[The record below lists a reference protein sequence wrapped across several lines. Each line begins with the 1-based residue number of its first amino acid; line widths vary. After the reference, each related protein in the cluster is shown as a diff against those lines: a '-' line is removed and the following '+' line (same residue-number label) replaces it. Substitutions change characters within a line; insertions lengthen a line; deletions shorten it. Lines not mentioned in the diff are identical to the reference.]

1 MKKTL
6 AFAFCLLGI
15 LGLSGCGSQSSVGVV
30 ANAEEEATITLR
42 FAYASNSQ
50 PVIDA
55 MNKFG
60 ELVEEKTAGSVKVK
74 YFPDGQLGGE
84 RELIEL
90 TQSGA
95 IDFTKVSA
103 SALESFSKV
112 YSIFSVPYLFNDEQ
126 HFFNVME
133 NEEIMQPIYQSTTDL
148 GFSGLTYYDSGQR
161 SFYMVDGP
169 IHTPDDLKGKKIR
182 VMQSETAIRMV
193 ELLGGS
199 PVPMGSDEV
208 YTSLQSNLI
217 NGSENNEFVLYTA
230 GHGGVAK
237 YYSYDEHTRV
247 PDIIIMNDAIKE
259 RLTAEQQQAIEEA
272 AKESTIFEI
281 EAFAQAIEEEKRVA
295 TEEYGVQF
303 NEVDNT
309 PFREAVAP
317 LHDEFK
323 NHPDFQTLYRMISR
337 RRGVIDEKRNQSA
350 VRISRSMSVDR
361 YDHHCLVASILANDF
376 G

>member
-6 AFAFCLLGI
+6 AFALLGI
-15 LGLSGCGSQSSVGVV
+15 IGLSGCGSQSSVGTV
-30 ANAEEEATITLR
+30 AEAEEQITLR

-60 ELVEEKTAGSVKVK
+60 ELVEEKTDGSVIVK

-133 NEEIMQPIYQSTTDL
+133 NEEIMQPIYQSTSDL

-169 IHTPDDLKGKKIR
+169 IHTPDDLRGKK
-182 VMQSETAIRMV
+182 
-193 ELLGGS
+193 
-199 PVPMGSDEV
+199 
-208 YTSLQSNLI
+208 
-217 NGSENNEFVLYTA
+217 
-230 GHGGVAK
+230 
-237 YYSYDEHTRV
+237 
-247 PDIIIMNDAIKE
+247 
-259 RLTAEQQQAIEEA
+259 
-272 AKESTIFEI
+272 FE
-281 EAFAQAIEEEKRVA
+281 
-295 TEEYGVQF
+295 
-303 NEVDNT
+303 
-309 PFREAVAP
+309 
-317 LHDEFK
+317 
-323 NHPDFQTLYRMISR
+323 
-337 RRGVIDEKRNQSA
+337 
-350 VRISRSMSVDR
+350 
-361 YDHHCLVASILANDF
+361 
-376 G
+376 

>member
-1 MKKTL
+1 MKKTSL
-6 AFAFCLLGI
+6 LFAASSLSLGL
-15 LGLSGCGSQSSVGVV
+15 LGLSGCGNNSSVATV
-30 ANAEEEATITLR
+30 ADADVNEIVTLR

-55 MNKFG
+55 MNEFG
-60 ELVEEKTAGSVKVK
+60 RLVKEKTDGSVQIQ

-95 IDFTKVSA
+95 VDFTKVSA
-103 SALESFSKV
+103 SALESFSKD
-112 YSIFSVPYLFNDEQ
+112 YSIFSVPYLFNDEE
-126 HFFNVME
+126 HFFKVMD
-133 NEEIMQPIYQSTTDL
+133 NEEIMEPIYQSTKNL
-148 GFSGLTYYDSGQR
+148 GFTGLTYYDSGQR

-169 IHTPDDLKGKKIR
+169 IRTPEDLKGKKIR
-182 VMQSETAIRMV
+182 VMQSETAIKMV

-259 RLTAEQQQAIEEA
+259 QLTDEQEKAIEEA
-272 AKESTIFEI
+272 AKESTVFEI
-281 EAFAQAIEEEKRVA
+281 EAFAKAIEEEKA
-295 TEEYGVQF
+295 LAQEEHGVQF
-303 NEVDNT
+303 NDVDNT

-317 LHDEFK
+317 LHDIFK
-323 NHPDFQTLYRMISR
+323 NDPTYKDLYQKIQEQ
-337 RRGVIDEKRNQSA
+337 GA
-350 VRISRSMSVDR
+350 
-361 YDHHCLVASILANDF
+361 
-376 G
+376 

>member
-1 MKKTL
+1 MKKVILL
-6 AFAFCLLGI
+6 AGIFGLSLLG
-15 LGLSGCGSQSSVGVV
+15 LNGCGSAVNVT
-30 ANAEEEATITLR
+30 ATDEKETINLR

-55 MNKFG
+55 MNEFG
-60 ELVEEKTAGSVKVK
+60 RLVEEKTDGTVKIQ

-95 IDFTKVSA
+95 VDFTKVSA
-103 SALESFSKV
+103 SALESFSKN
-112 YSIFSVPYLFNDEQ
+112 YSIFSVPYLFESEK
-126 HFFNVME
+126 HFFDVMD
-133 NEEIMQPIYQSTTDL
+133 NEEIMTPIYQSTTDL
-148 GFSGLTYYDSGQR
+148 GFTGLTYYDSGQR

-169 IHTPDDLKGKKIR
+169 IQTPSDLLGKKIR
-182 VMQSETAIRMV
+182 VMQSETAIKMV

-199 PVPMGSDEV
+199 AVPMGSDEV

-217 NGSENNEFVLYTA
+217 NGSENNEFVLHTA

-247 PDIIIMNDAIKE
+247 PDIMIMNDAIKE
-259 RLTAEQQQAIEEA
+259 QLTEEQETAIYES
-272 AKESTIFEI
+272 AKESTVFEI
-281 EAFAQAIEEEKRVA
+281 EAFSKAVEEEKA
-295 TEEYGVQF
+295 TAQEAYGVKF
-303 NEVDNT
+303 NKVDNT

-323 NHPDFQTLYRMISR
+323 NDPVYQQLYQQIQDQ
-337 RRGVIDEKRNQSA
+337 GA
-350 VRISRSMSVDR
+350 
-361 YDHHCLVASILANDF
+361 
-376 G
+376 

>member
-1 MKKTL
+1 MKKTSL
-6 AFAFCLLGI
+6 LFAASSLSLGL
-15 LGLSGCGSQSSVGVV
+15 LGLSGCGNNSSVATV
-30 ANAEEEATITLR
+30 ADADVNEIVTLR

-55 MNKFG
+55 MNEFG
-60 ELVEEKTAGSVKVK
+60 RLVKEKTDGSVQIQ

-95 IDFTKVSA
+95 VDFTKVSA
-103 SALESFSKV
+103 SALESFSKD
-112 YSIFSVPYLFNDEQ
+112 YSIFSVPYLFNDEE
-126 HFFNVME
+126 HFFKVMD
-133 NEEIMQPIYQSTTDL
+133 NEEIMEPIYQSTKNL
-148 GFSGLTYYDSGQR
+148 GFTGLTYYDSGQR

-169 IHTPDDLKGKKIR
+169 IHTPEDLKGKKIR
-182 VMQSETAIRMV
+182 VMQSETAIKMV

-237 YYSYDEHTRV
+237 YYSYDEQ
-247 PDIIIMNDAIKE
+247 
-259 RLTAEQQQAIEEA
+259 LTDEQEKAIEEA
-272 AKESTIFEI
+272 AKESTVFEI
-281 EAFAQAIEEEKRVA
+281 EAFAKAIEEEKA
-295 TEEYGVQF
+295 LAQEEHGVQF
-303 NEVDNT
+303 NDVDNT

-317 LHDEFK
+317 LHDIFK
-323 NHPDFQTLYRMISR
+323 NDPTYKDLYQKIQEQ
-337 RRGVIDEKRNQSA
+337 GA
-350 VRISRSMSVDR
+350 
-361 YDHHCLVASILANDF
+361 
-376 G
+376 

>member
-1 MKKTL
+1 MKKRKQVSL
-6 AFAFCLLGI
+6 AVLLLLSLCLVM
-15 LGLSGCGSQSSVGVV
+15 SGCSTKAKSQGTS
-30 ANAEEEATITLR
+30 EASDVRELR

-55 MNKFG
+55 MRKFG
-60 ELVEEKTAGSVKVK
+60 ELVEEKTNGEVTVT

-103 SALESFSKV
+103 SALESFSKQYAI
-112 YSIFSVPYLFNDEQ
+112 YSLPYLFDDET
-126 HFFNVME
+126 HFFKAM
-133 NEEIMQPIYQSTTDL
+133 NEETLMAPIYASTKDL
-148 GFSGLTYYDSGQR
+148 GFQGLTYYDSGQR

-169 IHTPDDLKGKKIR
+169 VKSPDDLKGKKIR
-182 VMQSETAIRMV
+182 VMQSETAIKMV
-193 ELLGGS
+193 KLLGGS

-247 PDIIIMNDAIKE
+247 PDIVIMNEAI
-259 RLTAEQQQAIEEA
+259 RDTLTEAQVAAIEEA
-272 AKESTIFEI
+272 AKESTRFEI
-281 EAFAQAIEEEKRVA
+281 AAFKQAIEDEKQIA
-295 TEEYGVQF
+295 QTEYDVQF
-303 NEVDNT
+303 FDVDNA
-309 PFREAVAP
+309 PFREAVKP
-317 LHDEFK
+317 LHEEFQQNETFK
-323 NHPDFQTLYRMISR
+323 DLYTTI
-337 RRGVIDEKRNQSA
+337 
-350 VRISRSMSVDR
+350 RSF
-361 YDHHCLVASILANDF
+361 AK
-376 G
+376 

>member
-1 MKKTL
+1 MKKTSL
-6 AFAFCLLGI
+6 LFAASSLSLGL
-15 LGLSGCGSQSSVGVV
+15 LGLSGCGNNSSVATV
-30 ANAEEEATITLR
+30 ADADVNEIVTLR

-55 MNKFG
+55 MNEFG
-60 ELVEEKTAGSVKVK
+60 RLVKEKTDGSVQIQ

-95 IDFTKVSA
+95 VDFTKVSA
-103 SALESFSKV
+103 SALESFSKD
-112 YSIFSVPYLFNDEQ
+112 YSIFSVPYLFNDEE
-126 HFFNVME
+126 HFFKVMD
-133 NEEIMQPIYQSTTDL
+133 N
-148 GFSGLTYYDSGQR
+148 DSGQR

-169 IHTPDDLKGKKIR
+169 IHTPEDLKGKKIR
-182 VMQSETAIRMV
+182 VMQSETAIKMV

-259 RLTAEQQQAIEEA
+259 QLTDEQEKAIEEA
-272 AKESTIFEI
+272 AKESTVFEI
-281 EAFAQAIEEEKRVA
+281 EAFAKAIEEEKA
-295 TEEYGVQF
+295 LAQEEHGVQF
-303 NEVDNT
+303 NDVDNT

-317 LHDEFK
+317 LHDIFK
-323 NHPDFQTLYRMISR
+323 NDPTYKDLYQKIQEQ
-337 RRGVIDEKRNQSA
+337 GA
-350 VRISRSMSVDR
+350 
-361 YDHHCLVASILANDF
+361 
-376 G
+376 

>member
-6 AFAFCLLGI
+6 AFALLGI
-15 LGLSGCGSQSSVGVV
+15 IGLSGCGSQSSVGTV
-30 ANAEEEATITLR
+30 AEAEEQITLR

-60 ELVEEKTAGSVKVK
+60 ELVEEKTDGSVTVK

-133 NEEIMQPIYQSTTDL
+133 NEEIMQPIYESTSDL

-169 IHTPDDLKGKKIR
+169 IHTPDDLRGKKIR

-259 RLTAEQQQAIEEA
+259 RLTAEQQQAIDEA
-272 AKESTIFEI
+272 AKESTVFEI
-281 EAFAQAIEEEKRVA
+281 EAFAQAIEEEKRLA

-303 NEVDNT
+303 NEVDNA

-323 NHPDFQTLYRMISR
+323 NNPDFQALYQMIQEE
-337 RRGVIDEKRNQSA
+337 GV
-350 VRISRSMSVDR
+350 
-361 YDHHCLVASILANDF
+361 
-376 G
+376 

>member
-1 MKKTL
+1 MKKR
-6 AFAFCLLGI
+6 ALLFTVGI
-15 LGLSGCGSQSSVGVV
+15 LGLMILVLSGCAAGSSTIV
-30 ANAEEEATITLR
+30 ADAETEEATTLR

-50 PVIDA
+50 PVVDA
-55 MNKFG
+55 MKEFG
-60 ELVEEKTAGSVKVK
+60 RLVEEKTNGTVKIQ

-95 IDFTKVSA
+95 VDFTKVSA

-112 YSIFSVPYLFNDEQ
+112 YSIFSVPYLFEDEA
-126 HFFNVME
+126 HFFNVM
-133 NEEIMQPIYQSTTDL
+133 NDAEIMEPIYQSTEGM
-148 GFSGLTYYDSGQR
+148 GFTGLTYYDSGQR

-169 IHTPDDLKGKKIR
+169 IHTPEDLRGKKIR

-199 PVPMGSDEV
+199 AVPMGSDEV

-217 NGSENNEFVLYTA
+217 NGAENNEFVLYTA

-247 PDIIIMNDAIKE
+247 PDVIIMNDAIKE
-259 RLTAEQQQAIEEA
+259 QLTAEQQQAIKEA
-272 AKESTIFEI
+272 AEESTIYQIDVFA
-281 EAFAQAIEEEKRVA
+281 EAIKEEKRLAQEVH
-295 TEEYGVQF
+295 GVEF
-303 NEVDNT
+303 NDVDNQ

-317 LHDEFK
+317 LHEEFQNDPEFSGLYNQIQAK
-323 NHPDFQTLYRMISR
+323 AEGGNGNETLS
-337 RRGVIDEKRNQSA
+337 E
-350 VRISRSMSVDR
+350 
-361 YDHHCLVASILANDF
+361 
-376 G
+376 

>member
-6 AFAFCLLGI
+6 AFALLGI
-15 LGLSGCGSQSSVGVV
+15 IGLSGCGSQSSVGTV
-30 ANAEEEATITLR
+30 AEAEEQITLR

-60 ELVEEKTAGSVKVK
+60 ELVEEKTDGSVTVK

-133 NEEIMQPIYQSTTDL
+133 NEEIMQSIYESTSDL

-169 IHTPDDLKGKKIR
+169 IHTPDDLRGKKIR

-259 RLTAEQQQAIEEA
+259 RLTAEQQQAIDEA
-272 AKESTIFEI
+272 AKESTVFEI
-281 EAFAQAIEEEKRVA
+281 EAFAQAIEEEKRLA

-303 NEVDNT
+303 NEVDNA

-323 NHPDFQTLYRMISR
+323 NNPDFQALYQMIQEE
-337 RRGVIDEKRNQSA
+337 GV
-350 VRISRSMSVDR
+350 
-361 YDHHCLVASILANDF
+361 
-376 G
+376 